1 MTGFHLSLSLLTP
14 GHFRH
19 AWRLPHADP
28 LAHLDVD
35 HFTRLAEAAEDA
47 RIDAVFLGDGPA
59 LGADVEHAPGTGLDP
74 LVLLPICPGPQ
85 STSVSSSP
93 VPRRTTSLTTWRAA
107 STRWTT

>member
-35 HFTRLAEAAEDA
+35 HFTRLAKAAEDA

-59 LGADVEHAPGTGLDP
+59 LGVLRAP
-74 LVLLPICPGPQ
+74 VL
-85 STSVSSSP
+85 
-93 VPRRTTSLTTWRAA
+93 
-107 STRWTT
+107 TR